1 MVVWSLCDWTPHI
14 YPAST
19 PITNLMWPGP
29 SSPPVVLYCTAFWS
43 WGALSHTAPIPPSF
57 NSSPGPRTLPLR
69 GHCASCLSLW
79 GGPLPPVGDLFA
91 PPLSLLPPSPSL
103 LVLPLSPQRLLTAHC
118 MPDAGLSE
126 SYTTHLIQSPSDML
140 KVTGIQ

>member
-29 SSPPVVLYCTAFWS
+29 SSPLVVLYCTAFWS

-57 NSSPGPRTLPLR
+57 KSSRVLAPYPSEATVLPASLFGEDHCLLLEIFLLLLSHCSHHPLR
-69 GHCASCLSLW
+69 SLFSLH
-79 GGPLPPVGDLFA
+79 PLNA
-91 PPLSLLPPSPSL
+91 
-103 LVLPLSPQRLLTAHC
+103 
-118 MPDAGLSE
+118 
-126 SYTTHLIQSPSDML
+126 Y
-140 KVTGIQ
+140 